1 MATAFREIL
10 MNAIEHGGHFRAD
23 QYVEISYARAKHMVM
38 CRVKVPGEGFT
49 LGEIEHAAVSN
60 PQDDPFRHM
69 ASREAKG
76 LRPGGYGVLLTKKL
90 VDDLLYDQKG
100 NEVMLIKYLNVAP
113 PEP

>member
-1 MATAFREIL
+1 
-10 MNAIEHGGHFRAD
+10 
-23 QYVEISYARAKHMVM
+23 MVM
-38 CRVKVPGEGFT
+38 CRVKDPGEGFT
-49 LGEIEHAAVSN
+49 LEEIEHAAVSN

-76 LRPGGYGVLLTKKL
+76 LRPGSYGVLLTKKL